1 VPLAIAS
8 QPPITQQVQE
18 ARNRAMNSPIIPSPK
33 SKTDSGAATTSDTR
47 DSSRGP
53 QRFILWRCSMKC
65 RYSSGLT
72 RRARSHRRFNCRL
85 DTDIARFAGPNALLP
100 PLSLSLSN
108 RLLTNDTLRLRH
120 RRLSDAFFPRDIAR
134 RCAQGCIE
142 IRERER
148 CERCGA
154 FCMKAA
160 TVRLLCPPATAN
172 WRLIVIAPRYEQ
184 HPRAQDPPRND
195 AFLSRQVTRAN
206 VSRVFLPFA

>member
-100 PLSLSLSN
+100 PSPLSLSN
-108 RLLTNDTLRLRH
+108 RLLTN
-120 RRLSDAFFPRDIAR
+120 
-134 RCAQGCIE
+134 GE
-142 IRERER
+142 RERER
-148 CERCGA
+148 EREREMRAMRSILHECRNGAALMSSRDCELAINCHGR
-154 FCMKAA
+154 AA
-160 TVRLLCPPATAN
+160 IRAASA
-172 WRLIVIAPRYEQ
+172 RARA
-184 HPRAQDPPRND
+184 RAQDPPRND